1 MTDLAPA
8 LARAAAVGFLSCLFV
23 VACKP
28 SEKRVLPAEP
38 EVEELAK
45 ARVIEP
51 RLTSAR
57 FWAPC
62 KRTFDAR
69 RVVQQSD
76 CGPPYLSPRR
86 GSLRSNEACE
96 KAMTDHGETLRL
108 LITEPICIDAAVDWL
123 AEQATKTGDAR
134 ILSDLGAALFLRAQN
149 DDRPADVLRSHDSAK
164 RAVVAGPALPA
175 AWYNLALAQEAL
187 GFSAEAR
194 TTWSRVSRLD
204 QTKWAGDATERITAI
219 DRASARNVALQ
230 WPLNRRRLP
239 EAVAVGDRR
248 SIGQFIEPFPA
259 ATQKYLEEDVLPAWA
274 TALEAGRAGEARQRL
289 NEASVIAA
297 ELEKLTG
304 DPYMREV
311 VERIT
316 AAPARELRWLR
327 RGHVQFAV
335 ARGLDRGYD
344 ISRAEAAYCEAI
356 RSLARANSPLMI
368 GAELGRAIQISL
380 RSDDKRESKDLLAA
394 VARES
399 HERGY
404 LNLLGR
410 AKGNTANILQVE
422 GQYLEAISL
431 YDEVLPL
438 YERMNDEENIAN
450 AHIRKA
456 GIFRVLGQE
465 DAALR
470 EAFLAQR
477 HSSKVVDMRARHVL
491 AGETAATVLALEL
504 PQTAFDYQTVFI
516 ETLEREGDN
525 AQGDAATKNEARV
538 NRAIALRARAAIRLQ
553 LGDRDGAQKEIDE
566 AVSISEKMVSEKTR
580 NALRARIA
588 EAKGDAALPSDPKR
602 AIQAFTEALT
612 LSGAT
617 RYRTF
622 QSILLARRAEAYQIA
637 GQQAAAEHDLVSA
650 IQELNVEEADLLAG
664 RRRGEGEALWTGY
677 FSRFQETYD
686 RLIGLLL
693 ARGRTREAFGYAEK
707 SRAFEPLSLVLE
719 LPVADKTLRRVDPRS
734 INPEALDRIQAA
746 LPVGTFVLQY
756 QVGDERTFVWIVSHD
771 DIEVR
776 TLTVGRKD
784 IKTWI
789 RALQRE
795 AVAGDPEVFNT
806 QLPEPYAKLFALPL
820 DVISTLKNGRLR
832 GRRLVIVPDRH
843 MHGLPF
849 ATLRSRSGRYL
860 VEDFTISIAASATLY
875 VHALK
880 RDQKLAAAGGDPKA
894 LLIGNPSFDRTLE
907 VARDLSS
914 LRFAEIEARHAA
926 ALYAPYATLLVK
938 EQATVPAFLSFA
950 KDSVIVHVAGHA
962 IVNRHPPFGTLLLLA
977 PAPASGH
984 NGLLYTAELLKKL
997 ELDRARLVVLA
1008 ACSSAGG
1015 VPVGPEGLAPLV
1027 RPIVAAGVP
1036 GIVGSLWTIDDQ
1048 RSQKVLS
1055 EFHRHYR
1062 DGHDAARALQ
1072 LAQIHFLREEKIPV
1086 VAVAPFQVVGHAS
1099 SPFPLRKNN
1108 Q

>member
-1 MTDLAPA
+1 MTDFAPA
-8 LARAAAVGFLSCLFV
+8 LARAAAVVFLSCLFV

-28 SEKRVLPAEP
+28 GEKRVLPAEP
-38 EVEELAK
+38 EIEELAK

-57 FWAPC
+57 FWARC
-62 KRTFDAR
+62 TSTFDDQ

-76 CGPPYLSPRR
+76 CGPPYLSPGQ

-108 LITEPICIDAAVDWL
+108 LIKEPVCIDAAVDWL
-123 AEQATKTGDAR
+123 DDQAQKTGDAR
-134 ILSDLGAALFLRAQN
+134 ILSDLGAALYLRAQK
-149 DDRPADVLRSHDSAK
+149 DDRPADLLRSHDAAK
-164 RAVVAGPALPA
+164 RAVVAGPSLPA
-175 AWYNLALAQEAL
+175 AWYNLALAEEAL
-187 GFSAEAR
+187 GFSAKAR
-194 TTWSRVSRLD
+194 ATWDRVSRLD
-204 QTKWAGDATERITAI
+204 RTKWASDATERMTAS
-219 DRASARNVALQ
+219 DRAAARNVALQ

-239 EAVAVGDRR
+239 GAVAVGDRR
-248 SIGQFIEPFPA
+248 SIAQFIEPFPA

-274 TALEAGRAGEARQRL
+274 TALEAGRTGEARERL

-304 DPYMREV
+304 DPYMREI
-311 VERIT
+311 VERI
-316 AAPARELRWLR
+316 ASAPPRELRWLR
-327 RGHVQFAV
+327 RGHVRYAA
-335 ARGLDRGYD
+335 ARKLDRGYD
-344 ISRAEAAYCEAI
+344 IARAEAAYGEAA
-356 RSLARANSPLMI
+356 RYLARAGSPLRI

-380 RSDDKRESKDLLAA
+380 RSDDKRESKEMLAA
-394 VARES
+394 AARES
-399 HERGY
+399 FERSY

-431 YDEVLPL
+431 YDELFPL
-438 YERMNDEENIAN
+438 YKGMNDEENLVN

-465 DAALR
+465 DVALR

-477 HSSKVVDMRARHVL
+477 HSSKVVEIGARHVL

-504 PQTAFDYQTVFI
+504 PQTAFDYQTAFI

-525 AQGDAATKNEARV
+525 AQGDAATKSAARV
-538 NRAIALRARAAIRLQ
+538 NRAIALRARAAIRLH
-553 LGDRDGAQKEIDE
+553 LGDRNGAQREIDE
-566 AVSISEKMVSEKTR
+566 AVAISASMVSEKTR

-588 EAKGDAALPSDPKR
+588 EANGDAALPSDPKR
-602 AIQAFTEALT
+602 AIEAFTEALT

-637 GQQAAAEHDLVSA
+637 GQEAAAENDLVAA
-650 IQELNVEEADLLAG
+650 IHELNVEEADLLAG

-686 RLIGLLL
+686 RLISLLL
-693 ARGRTREAFGYAEK
+693 ARGRTRDAFGYAEK

-719 LPVADKTLRRVDPRS
+719 LPVADRTLRRVDPKS
-734 INPEALDRIQAA
+734 INPETLDRIQAS
-746 LPVGTFVLQY
+746 LPVGTFILQY
-756 QVGDERTFVWIVSHD
+756 QVGEDRTFVWIVSRD
-771 DIEVR
+771 DVAVR
-776 TLTVGRKD
+776 TLAVGRKD
-784 IKTWI
+784 VKSWI
-789 RALQRE
+789 RTLQRE
-795 AVAGDPEVFNT
+795 AVAGNPGVFSA
-806 QLPEPYAKLFALPL
+806 LLAAPYAGLFVSPL

-832 GRRLVIVPDRH
+832 DRRLVIVPDRI

-849 ATLRSRSGRYL
+849 ATLRSRSGGYL

-875 VHALK
+875 VHALR

-907 VARDLSS
+907 VARDLSP
-914 LRFAEIEARHAA
+914 LRFAEMEARHAA

-938 EQATVPAFLSFA
+938 EQATVPAFLSSA

-984 NGLLYTAELLKKL
+984 NGLLYTEELLKKL

-1036 GIVGSLWTIDDQ
+1036 GIVGTLWTIDDKN
-1048 RSQKVLS
+1048 SQKVLS

-1072 LAQIHFLREEKIPV
+1072 MAQVGLLRGKKIPV
-1086 VAVAPFQVVGHAS
+1086 VAVAPFQVVGYAS
-1099 SPFPLRKNN
+1099 SPFPLRRNK